1 MKKLLAP
8 LLILLTGA
16 CYEPDGEF
24 VAKPQPADYSKVKLS
39 LDALEDTLYISAFT
53 QFSYSIQDFEPL
65 GYSDVFVWIGEE
77 LIYEGSS
84 FAGVI
89 NIDPLAIGTGVHKL
103 RLELLTSSG
112 SGSLADKMLLEYTT
126 LYKEVVLIID
136 ADPPAPRILSVK
148 AEAGTLMLH
157 WNAFTEWS
165 FANYMIIKY
174 TSWNGVDY
182 FIAKIAEINDP
193 QITEWSDEG
202 FVGGYAGYEIQVNT
216 GCQKAVSQ
224 MVKYNY
230 LPQTAFKIEN
240 RKAVLS
246 WERPMFY
253 ANTKRVELWDYNAN
267 LHQVTVT
274 DTVYRMVTD
283 AMLGVTGSDVEV
295 RFVSES
301 DEQFYS
307 FRVPYYVG
315 ERFEYPKVC
324 PRLYNAAYSQYY
336 GQNTGLVRLTNGFE
350 PGSVVEN
357 AVAEISMDG
366 QHFVAFRYPYE
377 MQSFL
382 AVLEPETMYKINETA
397 ISGGLGF
404 DYVNQRFW
412 INVANNGF
420 VLMKCGARNRVV
432 DVADFRNVFDESF
445 VDSVFAISPSGQYL
459 LVQDRLLKY
468 NGTEYQSYATLTRN
482 PFNAVFDRNE
492 MLILAS
498 GTTEF
503 YVVNPSDMTTTTY
516 TTPIYYS
523 SFSYDPTIDKLLC
536 SASGKCFLFSVGA
549 GASIASPLNAQASL
563 LNGSVFASGEP
574 GKFFR
579 VSNHYFAEP

>member
-1 MKKLLAP
+1 M
-8 LLILLTGA
+8 LILLTGA
-16 CYEPDGEF
+16 CYEPEGEF

-39 LDALEDTLYISAFT
+39 LDALEDTVYISAYT
-53 QFSYSIQDFEPL
+53 QVTYSIQDFEPL
-65 GYSDVFVWIGEE
+65 GYSDVFVWIGDE
-77 LIYEGSS
+77 LIYEGNS
-84 FAGVI
+84 FVGVI
-89 NIDPLAIGTGVHKL
+89 NIDPLAIGTGVYKL

-126 LYKEVVLIID
+126 LYKEVVLVIE
-136 ADPPAPRILSVK
+136 ADPPPPRVLTVK
-148 AEAGTLMLH
+148 AEDGTLMLR
-157 WNAFTEWS
+157 WNAFTEWN
-165 FANYMIIKY
+165 FANYVIFKY

-182 FIAKIAEINDP
+182 FMVKTTEINDP
-193 QITEWSDEG
+193 QITEWRDEG

-224 MVKYNY
+224 MVRYNY

-267 LHQVTVT
+267 LHQASVT

-307 FRVPYYVG
+307 FRIPYYVG
-315 ERFEYPKVC
+315 ERFDYPKVC
-324 PRLYNAAYSQYY
+324 PRLYNTAYSQYY
-336 GQNTGLVRLTNGFE
+336 GQNPGLVRLTNDFE

-377 MQSFL
+377 TESYL
-382 AVLEPETMYKINETA
+382 TVLDPETMYKIDETA

-404 DYVNQRFW
+404 DHVNQW
-412 INVANNGF
+412 YWLKVANNGF

-432 DVADFRNVFDESF
+432 DLAGFRDVFDESF
-445 VDSVFAISPSGQYL
+445 IDGVFAISPSGQYL

-468 NGTEYQSYATLTRN
+468 NGSEYQSYATLIRT
-482 PFNAVFDRNE
+482 PSNAVFDRNE
-492 MLILAS
+492 MLILGS
-498 GTTEF
+498 GTTEIH
-503 YVVNPSDMTTTTY
+503 VVNPSDMAITTY
-516 TTPIYYS
+516 ATPVYYS
-523 SFSYDPTIDKLLC
+523 SFSYDATIDKLLC
-536 SASGKCFLFSVGA
+536 SGQGKCFLFSVGSGA
-549 GASIASPLNAQASL
+549 GMASPLNTQATL

-574 GKFFR
+574 GRFFR